1 MQGEKILITGP
12 AGQVAFPIARA
23 LAADNEVWGIARF
36 GKPEDRERVEAA
48 GVRCVKLD
56 LRGDS
61 FDALPDDFT
70 YVLHLAVVH
79 SFTPDFEHD
88 LAVNVEGTGLLM
100 AHCRKARA
108 FLHCSSTA
116 VYEAVANEA
125 FTESDPLGDN
135 NRGMMPTYSI
145 CKIASESMAR
155 YGARQWNLPTVIARL
170 NVPYGANGGWPAM
183 HLEMMLAGQP
193 IAVGPGERHVYNP
206 IHEDDV
212 IAHIPRL
219 LEVAD
224 VPAVTVN
231 WGGSETASIEEW
243 CAWLTELT
251 GVNHEIVFHPDM
263 LQSIGMDTTRMHELI
278 GRTTVPWRDG
288 FRRMVEARHPELLAA
303 RP

>member
-36 GKPEDRERVEAA
+36 GKDADRERVEAA
-48 GVRCVKLD
+48 GVRCVKGD
-56 LRGDS
+56 LARGA
-61 FDALPDDFT
+61 FDGLPDDFT

-88 LAVNVEGTGLLM
+88 LEVNVEGTGLLM
-100 AHCRKARA
+100 AHCRKAKA

-125 FTESDPLGDN
+125 FKESDPLGDN

-170 NVPYGANGGWPAM
+170 NVPYGANGGWPSM
-183 HLEMMLAGQP
+183 HLEMMLAGRP

-219 LEVAD
+219 LDVAG
-224 VPAVTVN
+224 VPAVTLN

-243 CAWLTELT
+243 CAWLSELT
-251 GVNHEIVFHPDM
+251 GVDHKIVFHPAM

-278 GRTTVPWRDG
+278 GSTTVQWKDG
-288 FRRMVEARHPELLAA
+288 FRRMVEARHPELLAD
-303 RP
+303 RS